1 MRHSIVAT
9 FLTLSMPALLC
20 AQEPKEGSKP
30 MLGVSL
36 EVVAKK
42 NVYIFEG
49 GGKSPAEY
57 KQHLEAIAARLKKGD
72 LVDPPKPL
80 NVDLVLRLIN
90 TTQEPI
96 TIHVGGDPN
105 IYTFTLSGGAGVVTM
120 NNPVAFTT
128 DFRLP
133 KPVTLAPGKSYEI
146 HVPVLADG
154 HRGLSRLLFWTGPG
168 EYTLSAEYTLADAE
182 GQKTAVI
189 KSAPVKITVQAK

>member
-1 MRHSIVAT
+1 
-9 FLTLSMPALLC
+9 
-20 AQEPKEGSKP
+20 
-30 MLGVSL
+30 
-36 EVVAKK
+36 
-42 NVYIFEG
+42 
-49 GGKSPAEY
+49 
-57 KQHLEAIAARLKKGD
+57 
-72 LVDPPKPL
+72 
-80 NVDLVLRLIN
+80 
-90 TTQEPI
+90 
-96 TIHVGGDPN
+96 
-105 IYTFTLSGGAGVVTM
+105 M